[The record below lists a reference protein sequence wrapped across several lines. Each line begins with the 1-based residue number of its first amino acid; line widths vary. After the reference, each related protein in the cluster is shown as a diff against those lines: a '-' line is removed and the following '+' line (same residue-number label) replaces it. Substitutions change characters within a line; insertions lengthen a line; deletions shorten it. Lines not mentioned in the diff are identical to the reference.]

1 MIESERPQRRSR
13 RARAAQI
20 DWVFALALAF
30 FVGVLVWFS
39 RSIYDFFTPSTGT
52 LSTPTFIGQT
62 EGDAISGAS
71 RLRIRTL
78 VVARTSSDKYPAGV
92 VMSQEP
98 NPGSQIREGRQ
109 VSLVVSSGLQ
119 IFPMPDLRGDSLR
132 EAGLD
137 LSHYHL
143 VLGKTRTV
151 QNNDVPAGHVVAQ
164 DPPPLT
170 SARVGTTVNLDLS
183 KGGPQALSVPNLVG
197 MTIDEARDEAA
208 DAGIHLGQVVWT
220 PFGSAGAP
228 HGVIVRQSPDA
239 GAKTDAFG
247 TVSLQVSA
255 GPAQAGYL
263 VRQIH
268 ATVTVPEGDGQQLV
282 RIAVHDETGTW
293 NVYNAFAEPHQR
305 LDFNLTVVGTSELDT
320 YVNNELLGST
330 QLGAEPEQRT
340 TQQKKNDLR
349 P

>member
-1 MIESERPQRRSR
+1 MIESERPHRRRRSR
-13 RARAAQI
+13 SVAI
-20 DWVFALALAF
+20 DWLFALALAF

-39 RSIYDFFTPSTGT
+39 RSIYDFFTPTTGT
-52 LSTPTFIGQT
+52 LSTPTFVGQT
-62 EGDAISGAS
+62 EGDAIGEAS

-78 VVARTSSDKYPAGV
+78 VVARTSSERYPAGV

-98 NPGSQIREGRQ
+98 QPGSQIREGRQ

-143 VLGKTRTV
+143 LLGKTRTV
-151 QNNDVPAGHVVAQ
+151 PNNDVPAGRVVTQ

-170 SARVGTTVNLDLS
+170 SARVGTVVNLDVS
-183 KGGPQALSVPNLVG
+183 KGGPSALRVPNLVG
-197 MTIDEARDEAA
+197 MTIDEARDAA
-208 DAGIHLGQVVWT
+208 SDAGIHLGQVVWT
-220 PFGSAGAP
+220 PFGSAAAP
-228 HGVIVRQSPDA
+228 KGIIVRQSPDA
-239 GAKTDAFG
+239 GAKTDAFS

-255 GPAQAGYL
+255 GPGQAGYL
-263 VRQIH
+263 VRQVH

-282 RIAVHDETGTW
+282 RISVHDETGSW
-293 NVYNAFAEPHQR
+293 NVYNAYAEPHQR
-305 LDFNLTVVGTSELDT
+305 LDFNLTVIGTSELDT

-330 QLGAEPEQRT
+330 QLGAEPAT
-340 TQQKKNDLR
+340 PSPGQKKKAA
-349 P
+349 PP